1 MVAAR
6 AQKQTISHRVRKV
19 TVATHHKIKRHYFE
33 RMPEKRRHRIMIWV
47 AFLTVSA
54 IIGFQMAYPLDKGLP
69 LANVAG
75 KSQILASHNDMA
87 KSIIDA
93 FDKTRVTL
101 VLGSDKKAE
110 FSLKQLGAEPNTEAM
125 IQTLSEYP
133 FWQRFIPGS
142 ILWQPVGL
150 SRAAIYFSYK
160 PLEAF
165 ATEQAKSFSFTPQN
179 ARLTIKDGQIVAIN
193 EKFGST
199 VDAKKMINAISSVPI
214 VLGENTFI
222 TVPAV
227 RTEPAEKSEDLVEVR
242 AQAEEALSHNVT
254 ISVQDKTFSPSKT
267 QIAQWLLLGT
277 SDQGRT
283 TLTVDKEKIKE
294 YVRTLDKEVGTP
306 AGQTN
311 ITITNGRET
320 GRDVGP
326 LGKALDADKITDAIA
341 SGLLAEPRD
350 INVTGELVDVQPSI
364 IFNNKYTA
372 TQEGLQAYVSDMA
385 KNQSM
390 NIVVQQIDG
399 EKWYAHADETQ
410 SIPSA
415 STFKLYLAKILFD
428 KIDAGEISWHDAI
441 LDTDVAGCFERMT
454 VASTNP
460 CAESWIAQ
468 WGRQYIN
475 DYIYRLG
482 FSHGTSFTTG
492 GAVQTTAADLNKYM
506 IELYNGTI
514 LSGANRDRLLD
525 SLGRH
530 PYRYGIPTGSA
541 GVVHDK
547 VGFLWDYV
555 HDTAIVQ
562 HPRGTYVMTVMT
574 KGKSY
579 GAIAAVT
586 REIERI
592 MYP

>member
-1 MVAAR
+1 MVAAKAR
-6 AQKQTISHRVRKV
+6 KQTVSRRVHKV
-19 TVATHHKIKRHYFE
+19 AKTAHHEIKRHYFD
-33 RMPEKRRHRIMIWV
+33 RMPDKKRHRIMIWV
-47 AFLTVSA
+47 AFLTIST

-69 LANVAG
+69 LSSSAG
-75 KSQILASHNDMA
+75 KPQILASHSEMA
-87 KSIIDA
+87 KTITES
-93 FDKTRVTL
+93 FDNTKVTL
-101 VLGSDKKAE
+101 TLGEDKKAE
-110 FSLKQLGAEPNTEAM
+110 FSLKQLGAEPNTELM
-125 IQTLSEYP
+125 ITKMSEYP

-142 ILWQPVGL
+142 ILWQ
-150 SRAAIYFSYK
+150 RAQLQQADIYFAQK
-160 PLEAF
+160 PLDQF
-165 ATEQAKSFSFTPQN
+165 AAAQAKAFSFAPQN
-179 ARLTIKDGQIVAIN
+179 ARLTIKNGQIEATN
-193 EKFGST
+193 EKSGST
-199 VDAKKMINAISSVPI
+199 VDASKLADAINKASIA
-214 VLGENTFI
+214 LGQNTSI
-222 TVPAV
+222 AVPAE
-227 RTEPAEKSEDLVEVR
+227 RTEPAETSKDLVEVR
-242 AQAEEALSHNVT
+242 SQAEDILSHSVT
-254 ISVQDKTFSPSKT
+254 IAVQHKTFSPSKV
-267 QIAQWLLLGT
+267 QIAEWLLLSTG
-277 SDQGRT
+277 DQGRT
-283 TLTVDKEKIKE
+283 SVTVDKDKIKE

-326 LGKALDADKITDAIA
+326 VGKALDADKIADSIA
-341 SGLLAEPRD
+341 SGLLAQSKD
-350 INVTGELVDVQPSI
+350 IAVQGELVDVQPSI
-364 IFNNKYTA
+364 IFNSKYTA

-390 NIVVQQIDG
+390 NIVVQQMDG
-399 EKWYAHADETQ
+399 GKWYAHADETQ

-428 KIDAGEISWHDAI
+428 KIDAGEISWGDPI

-475 DYIYRLG
+475 DYVYRLG

-506 IELYNGTI
+506 IGLYNGTI
-514 LSGANRDRLLD
+514 LSGANKERLLD

-530 PYRYGIPTGSA
+530 PYRYGIPTGSG

>member
-1 MVAAR
+1 MVAAKAR
-6 AQKQTISHRVRKV
+6 KQKISHRVRK
-19 TVATHHKIKRHYFE
+19 AGAAAHREIKRHYFE
-33 RMPEKRRHRIMIWV
+33 KMPDKKRHRIMIWV
-47 AFLTVSA
+47 AFLTISTV
-54 IIGFQMAYPLDKGLP
+54 IGFQMAYPLDKGLP

-75 KSQILASHNDMA
+75 DSQILASHSDMA
-87 KSIIDA
+87 KSVTEA
-93 FDKTRVTL
+93 FDKTKVTL
-101 VLGSDKKAE
+101 VLDDKKAE
-110 FSLKQLGAEPNTEAM
+110 FSLKQLGAEPNTETM

-142 ILWQPVGL
+142 ILWQPVGVN
-150 SRAAIYFSYK
+150 RADVYFAHK
-160 PLEAF
+160 PLKAF
-165 ATEQAKSFSFTPQN
+165 ATEQAKLFSFLPQN
-179 ARLTIKDGQIVAIN
+179 ARLTIKNGQIEATN
-193 EKFGST
+193 EKSGST
-199 VDAKKMINAISSVPI
+199 VDAAKLVDVIGRTSIT
-214 VLGENTFI
+214 LGENTAI
-222 TVPAV
+222 IVPAV
-227 RTEPAEKSEDLVEVR
+227 RTEPAQKSEDLVEVQS
-242 AQAEEALSHNVT
+242 QAEDALLHRVMVT
-254 ISVQDKTFSPSKT
+254 VQGKTFSPSKS
-267 QIAQWLLLGT
+267 QIAEWLLLST
-277 SDQGRT
+277 NDQGRT
-283 TLTVDKEKIKE
+283 SLSVDKEKIKE

-320 GRDVGP
+320 GRDVGS
-326 LGKALDADKITDAIA
+326 LGKALNADNIA
-341 SGLLAEPRD
+341 DTVAGELLTEPHD
-350 INVTGELVDVQPSI
+350 INVMGELIDVQPSI

-390 NIVVQQIDG
+390 NIVVQQMDG
-399 EKWYAHADETQ
+399 GKWYAHADETQ

-506 IELYNGTI
+506 IGLYNGTI
-514 LSGANRDRLLD
+514 LSGANKERLLD

-541 GVVHDK
+541 GIVHDK